1 MKGSEM
7 GNKMITA
14 VVLAGVL
21 ALAAAGCGTG
31 DGRDAAEP
39 VPTTSVPDGL
49 PLDDTPG
56 TQAEETVLVEGFII
70 TNGDAVELASA
81 LAESY
86 PPQAA
91 GVVLTVIGLDVGSI
105 EALTS
110 SGGISWTDHQVQL
123 RGVVD
128 GDVLTVL
135 PASTTDDGTDATSPF
150 LDLDDDGAVV
160 YVEVGDVVTLE
171 LEGNPT
177 TGFAWEVTTIDETVL
192 VIVDDPQ
199 YQSDSDLVGSPGV
212 FTFQFRAIAEGETP
226 VQLVYHRSWEDT
238 EPLQIY
244 GFTVVVG

>member
-1 MKGSEM
+1 M
-7 GNKMITA
+7 GNKTITA
-14 VVLAGVL
+14 VVLAGAL

-31 DGRDAAEP
+31 DGQGNAEP
-39 VPTTSVPDGL
+39 VPTTSVSDGL
-49 PLDDTPG
+49 PLDDNPG
-56 TQAEETVLVEGFII
+56 AQADETVLVEGFII
-70 TNGDAVELASA
+70 TDGDAVELASA

-105 EALTS
+105 EGLTS

-135 PASTTDDGTDATSPF
+135 SAPTTDDGTDATGPF
-150 LDLDDDGAVV
+150 LDIDDDGTVI
-160 YVEVGDVVTLE
+160 YVEVGDVVTLQ

-177 TGFAWEVTTIDETVL
+177 TGFTWEITTIDEMVL
-192 VIVDDPQ
+192 IVLGDPQ
-199 YQSDSDLVGSPGV
+199 YQSDSDLIGSPGV
-212 FTFQFRAIAEGETP
+212 FTFQLRAIAEGETP
-226 VQLVYHRSWEDT
+226 VQLAYHRSWEET
-238 EPLQIY
+238 EPLQTY